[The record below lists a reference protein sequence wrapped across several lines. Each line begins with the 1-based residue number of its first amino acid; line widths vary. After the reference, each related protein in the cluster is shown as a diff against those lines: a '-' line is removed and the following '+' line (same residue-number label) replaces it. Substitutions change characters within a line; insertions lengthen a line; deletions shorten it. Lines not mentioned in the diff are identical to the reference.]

1 MTRIYSYTQ
10 PLDADIVDA
19 FCLMQKGFTDQF
31 VYYRKD
37 RPTRFMGLGRCIAL
51 PTLDEAECEL
61 TGPGCRAA
69 GVLLVQPIRRA

>member
-31 VYYRKD
+31 VYYHK
-37 RPTRFMGLGRCIAL
+37 TAHRFMGRGAVSPL
-51 PTLDEAECEL
+51 PT
-61 TGPGCRAA
+61 A
-69 GVLLVQPIRRA
+69 GTMPSAG

>member
-37 RPTRFMGLGRCIAL
+37 RPTRFMGEINGFIGLFCQCVGR
-51 PTLDEAECEL
+51 
-61 TGPGCRAA
+61 
-69 GVLLVQPIRRA
+69 